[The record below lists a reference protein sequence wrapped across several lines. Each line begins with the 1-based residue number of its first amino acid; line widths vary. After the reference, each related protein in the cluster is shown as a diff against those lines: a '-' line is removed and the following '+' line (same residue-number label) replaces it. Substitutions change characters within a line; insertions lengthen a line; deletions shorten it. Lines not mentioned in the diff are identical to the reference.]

1 MGTISL
7 GSVAL
12 EAAGRSL
19 GAIRLAGVRIG
30 AALATAVVAV
40 LDWQRRAH
48 ERHVLMS
55 LDQHMLRDIGVSP
68 SDAER
73 EARKPFWIA

>member
-19 GAIRLAGVRIG
+19 GAIRLIGTRAGTV
-30 AALATAVVAV
+30 LATVVVGV
-40 LDWQRRAH
+40 LDWQRRAN
-48 ERHVLMS
+48 ERHMLMS
-55 LDQHMLRDIGVSP
+55 LDRRMLRDIGVSP
-68 SDAER
+68 SDAEC